1 MHGEDAMIIVIV
13 ALGLY
18 LRHIGLIQIR
28 FGPELRVDAP
38 TRSIETRV
46 TETVAWFVCPR
57 DHRVWEYL
65 ADSHVSA
72 GDTL

>member
-1 MHGEDAMIIVIV
+1 MIIVIV

-18 LRHIGLIQIR
+18 LRHIGLIQMR

-57 DHRVWEYL
+57 DHRVLEYL
-65 ADSHVSA
+65 ADSHVSTTDA
-72 GDTL
+72 L